1 MICSYRAVEAEDP
14 TLHVSTW
21 ATPKRNV
28 TSCRNLHS
36 NAIYIQKVLKHIE
49 NEGCVWIQ
57 VVKVQSA
64 WAWPLLEREMTPK
77 NREKG
82 KQPEREH
89 STYICS
95 IFKLRS
101 GNPKFIIFTTCFFSY
116 MSEIFHKYKKFLSH
130 TPKKSCLPGRTVPAW
145 PLIHQCRWMSHK
157 KKKTDIGIK
166 DIQIPFLMVARGR
179 AWGQVKEKKKI
190 WLSGKEALAVCY
202 LKTKWHVLSTDAGLK
217 G

>member
-1 MICSYRAVEAEDP
+1 M
-14 TLHVSTW
+14 
-21 ATPKRNV
+21 
-28 TSCRNLHS
+28 
-36 NAIYIQKVLKHIE
+36 
-49 NEGCVWIQ
+49 WIQ

-64 WAWPLLEREMTPK
+64 WAWPLLEREVTPK

-179 AWGQVKEKKKI
+179 AWGQVKEKKKNLAF
-190 WLSGKEALAVCY
+190 WERSFGSMLSENKMTCSQHWCRVKRLTSMWKPAQTTTSRPCY
-202 LKTKWHVLSTDAGLK
+202 M
-217 G
+217 

>member
-1 MICSYRAVEAEDP
+1 MIYSYGAEADDP
-14 TLHVSTW
+14 ALHVPTW
-21 ATPKRNV
+21 ATPKPNV
-28 TSCRNLHS
+28 TRCRNLHS
-36 NAIYIQKVLKHIE
+36 SAIYTRVLKHIE
-49 NEGCVWIQ
+49 NEGCMWIQ

-64 WAWPLLEREMTPK
+64 WAWPLRDREVTPG

-116 MSEIFHKYKKFLSH
+116 MSEIFHKHKKFLSH

-157 KKKTDIGIK
+157 KTDIGIK
-166 DIQIPFLMVARGR
+166 DIQSPFLLVARWG
-179 AWGQVKEKKKI
+179 AWCQAKKKNLAF
-190 WLSGKEALAVCY
+190 WERSFGGMLSENKMTC
-202 LKTKWHVLSTDAGLK
+202 S
-217 G
+217 